1 MKNELLFIQQ
11 MKESALIKER
21 KMPEGISSLNFTRNA
36 FYHSKWNELSVKAR
50 GMFVDDSGNIVTR
63 SYDKFFNLEEVEET
77 SIENLRKNLVFPVRV
92 YQKENGFLGIL
103 SAHNGE
109 LLYCSK
115 SQTYKSEQGDF
126 ARLFKT
132 IFEKEYAKTLKEIK
146 EYIIS
151 NGVSM
156 VFEVISPKDRHIV
169 DYNDESKCYLL
180 DVIQNKIEVEK
191 ISFIELQKLAN
202 KLGLPCKQS
211 FGKYDEVDKKA
222 FFSTLEKHTT
232 EYPCVWHGEG
242 WVYEDARGF
251 QFKQKTNFYKFWKMV
266 RSCMRKE
273 NLPEEPPLEIFR
285 KEVHKKIR
293 EDYKIVRE
301 YLLAKKEAGVVY
313 NDVVLLNREM
323 RTLFVN
329 S

>member
-1 MKNELLFIQQ
+1 

-156 VFEVISPKDRHIV
+156 VFEVISPEDRHII
-169 DYNDESKCYLL
+169 DYNDKSKCYLL
-180 DVIQNKIEVEK
+180 DVIKNKIEVEK
-191 ISFIELQKLAN
+191 ISLIELQKIAN
-202 KLGLPCKQS
+202 KFGLPCKHLY
-211 FGKYDEVDKKA
+211 GKCDEANREV
-222 FFSTLEKHTT
+222 FFSALEKHIT
-232 EYPCVWHGEG
+232 EYPCIWQGEG

-251 QFKQKTNFYKFWKMV
+251 QFKQKTNFYKFWKMI

-273 NLPEEPPLEIFR
+273 NLPLKPPLKVFPEEMR
-285 KEVHKKIR
+285 DRIR
-293 EDYKIVRE
+293 EDYKIIRE
-301 YLLAKKEAGVVY
+301 YFLTNKENGVFY
-313 NDVVLLNREM
+313 DDVVLLR
-323 RTLFVN
+323 RDFQ
-329 S
+329 SRK